1 MVATAFTTTESEDA
15 QRTTGITAC
24 PFGRRHLIVVWTVW
38 ALCCL
43 AAMVMLPGHDSLAYH
58 LGWVGFALAFGFGT
72 WSRWQLVTSLTWYT
86 LASGLAMERSWLLGN
101 ISWDETTEI
110 PLMFLLALLMV
121 WSVARS
127 RTAQAQVME
136 LAAHDVQRHRDHA
149 RLMQLTSHELRTPL
163 TIVRGYVELMQAR
176 AWEVEDVQ
184 DLSVVADELDRL
196 SRVSDRLIRRL
207 GMQDDTTREMVDVD
221 RVMAQSVERWKV
233 VADRRWVLEADAGQG
248 IGSPDRLRTCID
260 TLVENAIRYTSVG
273 DTIRL
278 VGSRRLQHVTVS
290 VLDAGVGLSD
300 HQIAAI
306 NAGEPSAQTETT
318 ALTDP
323 VLDTDP
329 DDLAGTGLGLSIVR
343 ESAHARGGTL
353 HASHAPEGG
362 AALTLTYPVNPP
374 GEVGPFVRR
383 PASGSTSVR
392 AGT

>member
-1 MVATAFTTTESEDA
+1 
-15 QRTTGITAC
+15 
-24 PFGRRHLIVVWTVW
+24 
-38 ALCCL
+38 
-43 AAMVMLPGHDSLAYH
+43 
-58 LGWVGFALAFGFGT
+58 
-72 WSRWQLVTSLTWYT
+72 
-86 LASGLAMERSWLLGN
+86 MEV
-101 ISWDETTEI
+101 
-110 PLMFLLALLMV
+110 F
-121 WSVARS
+121 
-127 RTAQAQVME
+127 
-136 LAAHDVQRHRDHA
+136 
-149 RLMQLTSHELRTPL
+149 
-163 TIVRGYVELMQAR
+163 
-176 AWEVEDVQ
+176 
-184 DLSVVADELDRL
+184 
-196 SRVSDRLIRRL
+196 
-207 GMQDDTTREMVDVD
+207 DVD
-221 RVMAQSVERWKV
+221 HVMAQSVERWRV
-233 VADRRWVLEADAGQG
+233 VTDRRWVLEADAGQG